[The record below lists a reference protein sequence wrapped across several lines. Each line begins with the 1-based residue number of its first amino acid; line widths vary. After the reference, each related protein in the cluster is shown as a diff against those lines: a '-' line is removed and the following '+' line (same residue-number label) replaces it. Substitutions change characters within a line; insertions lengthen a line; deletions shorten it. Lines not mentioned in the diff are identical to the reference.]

1 MEETIQQSTLQ
12 GWQNSQSPLKIY
24 GVTRLFAIG
33 AGALCVVYVNWTLD
47 LSGHIRWVFAQSAA
61 VTILTAV
68 VMTMQLARLLTRDLR
83 RYLHLRADG
92 LPTPDDLQS
101 SAARQAVLFPQRLAF
116 WEAMIDPWITIA
128 PICVALW
135 YANLPANILLQVCVA
150 GFVGLSCIILTT
162 YFYVEDRMKPVVLD
176 LLSSGVS
183 IDFAQL
189 PQSRLGRRLE
199 VGFGTTILV
208 TAVMIAGLGMARS
221 LEILKHPEN
230 AAQTVQLLR
239 QQTLGITIC
248 ALLVGLAYAGY
259 VARSVTTRVATLVEA
274 MQRLEQGDFQQEI
287 CPTGTDEIDRLA
299 RQFNGM
305 VRQLARSDR
314 ELRDLNTDLERVVD
328 VRTHQLQ
335 ESISRL
341 EEVNQLKTNFFANVS
356 HELRTPLLM
365 ILSPL
370 MQLKTIVADRLSLED
385 QGLVRVAE
393 VNSRRLLTLIN
404 HLLEFSRIEAGK
416 VRLKPE
422 RLDVHQQLG
431 WLVEAARPLAVQ
443 RELELIFEPGC
454 AHPSIVADRE
464 KLEII
469 VTNLLSNAIKFTPAG
484 GQIVVR
490 TANCD
495 SPQGGIEISVKDTGA
510 GITPEE
516 CDQLFQRF
524 SQLDRPTCREFSG
537 TGLGLALVKELTE
550 LHAGSA
556 GVHSAPGAGA
566 TFFVQLPRG
575 DELLVGSATD
585 LDPVR
590 GDVICTPFAELER
603 VDFVAGEPTASEEP
617 EEERPTILVVDD
629 NVEVR
634 QLLRRLLQSKFKV
647 IEAADGVEGCLQTRQ
662 HRPDCII
669 SDAMMPRMDGNEFC
683 REMKGDPQT
692 APIPFMMLTARV
704 GIERM
709 VEGLDCGADDYLSKP
724 FEAVELFA
732 RLRALLRISNLN
744 RHLYERNV
752 ELETALRQ
760 NAAMQEQLIRSEK
773 LTSLGQLVA
782 GLAHEVNNSITP
794 ICSGTDVLRD
804 RLRRIGHGLDSD
816 APETELLRKTVELT
830 NVISQ
835 GAQRTANIVQDMRQF
850 AHPGCGDVQ
859 KMELSRTLSSCLN
872 LLKLRHSTLRVF
884 SVAESPDEDRAGL
897 LVVTHFDKSIPRSG
911 RFGQLDQVFMN
922 ILENAAQELN
932 DSGRIDIFTTET
944 ESSWTVR
951 IRDNGGGV
959 PEEIRSRIFDPFF
972 TTKPP
977 GRGTGLGLAISHR
990 IVESCNGSLTVE
1002 SEVGK
1007 FTEFTIQVAHT
1018 GCVPERKSA
1027 F

>member
-1 MEETIQQSTLQ
+1 MEKPVQQRTPQ
-12 GWQNSQSPLKIY
+12 GWQSRHAPLKIY

-61 VTILTAV
+61 ITILAAV
-68 VMTMQLARLLTRDLR
+68 VITMQLARLLTRDLR
-83 RYLHLRADG
+83 QYLRLRAEG
-92 LPTPDDLQS
+92 RPTSNDLQT
-101 SAARQAVLFPQRLAF
+101 SAARQAVLLPQRLAF
-116 WEAMIDPWITIA
+116 WEAVIDPWITIA
-128 PICVALW
+128 PICGALW
-135 YANLPANILLQVCVA
+135 FADLPANILLQVCVA

-162 YFYVEDRMKPVVLD
+162 YFYVEDRMKPVIRD
-176 LLSSGVS
+176 LLSNGVS

-208 TAVMIAGLGMARS
+208 TAVMIAGLGMAQS
-221 LEILKHPEN
+221 LDILRHAEH
-230 AAQTVQLLR
+230 AAETVRLLR

-248 ALLVGLAYAGY
+248 AVLVGLAYAGY
-259 VARSVTTRVATLVEA
+259 VARSVTTRVAALVEA

-314 ELRDLNTDLERVVD
+314 ELRDLNTDLERLVD

-341 EEVNQLKTNFFANVS
+341 EELNQLKTNFFANVS

-370 MQLKTIVADRLSLED
+370 MQLKTIVADLLSPED

-416 VRLKPE
+416 VHLKPE
-422 RLDVHQQLG
+422 QLDVHQLLN
-431 WLVEAARPLAVQ
+431 WLIEAARPLAIQ
-443 RELELIFEPGC
+443 RELELTFEPGC
-454 AHPSIVADRE
+454 THPLIVADRG

-469 VTNLLSNAIKFTPAG
+469 VTNLLSNAIKFTPSG
-484 GQIVVR
+484 GHIVVR
-490 TANCD
+490 TAD
-495 SPQGGIEISVKDTGA
+495 RDAAQGGIELSIEDTGA

-516 CDQLFQRF
+516 CALLFQRF
-524 SQLDRPTCREFSG
+524 SQLDRPTCRDFSG

-550 LHAGSA
+550 LHEGTV
-556 GVHSAPGAGA
+556 GVQSAPGAGA
-566 TFFVQLPRG
+566 TFIVQLPPG
-575 DELLVGSATD
+575 EELLARSATE
-585 LDPVR
+585 LEPSR
-590 GDVICTPFAELER
+590 HEVICSPFAELER
-603 VDFVAGEPTASEEP
+603 VDFVAGKLAESEKPP
-617 EEERPTILVVDD
+617 EEQPAILVVDD

-634 QLLRRLLQSKFKV
+634 QLLRRLLQSQFNI
-647 IEAADGVEGCLQTRQ
+647 IEAADGVEGCLQARQ

-669 SDAMMPRMDGNEFC
+669 SDAMMPRMDGHEFC
-683 REMKGDPQT
+683 LEMKGDPQT

-704 GIERM
+704 GLERM

-732 RLRALLRISNLN
+732 RLRALLRISSLN
-744 RHLYERNV
+744 RHLFERNM
-752 ELETALRQ
+752 ALQ
-760 NAAMQEQLIRSEK
+760 SALKENAAMQEQLIRSEK

-804 RLRRIGHGLDSD
+804 RLHRIGNGLDAD
-816 APETELLRKTVELT
+816 APEAELLRKTVELT

-850 AHPGCGDVQ
+850 AHPGGGHVQ
-859 KMELSRTLSSCLN
+859 KMELSRTLCSCLN
-872 LLKLRHSTLRVF
+872 LLKLKHPALRVV
-884 SVAESPDEDRAGL
+884 SVSECPDEHRAGL
-897 LVVTHFDKSIPRSG
+897 LVVTHFDDSILRSG

-922 ILENAAQELN
+922 ILENAAQELH

-951 IRDNGGGV
+951 IRDNGSGI
-959 PEEIRSRIFDPFF
+959 PEEIRTRIFDPFF

-1002 SEVGK
+1002 SEVSK
-1007 FTEFTIQVAHT
+1007 FTEFTIQVTHMD
-1018 GCVPERKSA
+1018 CVPERKPA